1 MSVLKNK
8 KILVAVSAGIAA
20 YKSAFL
26 VRALIKKGAEV
37 KVILTPEATK
47 FVTPLT
53 LATLSKNPVEWEFSN
68 EKGDWANHVELGLWA
83 DAMII
88 APLTARTLSSM
99 ADGHCDNLVMATYLS
114 AKCQVIV
121 APAMD
126 LDMYQH
132 PSTAENLE
140 KIQSHGDL
148 IIPATSGE
156 LASGLVGQGRME
168 EPDEIVKFVEDFF
181 KKDLILSGKKI
192 LISAGPTYEAIDP
205 VRFIGNH
212 SSGKMG
218 FELAK
223 MAEKLGAEVTLVA
236 GPTHQSVEGYNI
248 KRMDVTSAL
257 NMLEA
262 IESVYEAQDIVIMA
276 AAVAD
281 YRPAEI
287 ADQKIKKN
295 ADKMTIEMV
304 KNPDIL
310 KHLGTKK
317 GNKMLVGFALET
329 NDAIKHAK
337 GKLERKNADLIVLNT
352 LEDEDAGFGVETN
365 KVTFITANKEP
376 LSFPLKSKTE
386 VAKDILTFIAQNLK
400 TNA

>member
-8 KILVAVSAGIAA
+8 KILVAVCAGIAA

-53 LATLSKNPVEWEFSN
+53 LATLSKNPVDWEFSN
-68 EKGDWANHVELGLWA
+68 KKGDWANHVELGLWA
-83 DAMII
+83 DAMVI

-99 ADGHCDNLVMATYLS
+99 ADGHCDNLVLATYLS
-114 AKCQVIV
+114 AKCPVIV

-148 IIPATSGE
+148 VIPATSGE

-168 EPDEIVKFVEDFF
+168 EPDEIVRFVEGFF

-223 MAEKLGAEVTLVA
+223 MAVKLGAEVTLVA
-236 GPTHQSVEGYNI
+236 GPTHQSVEGHNI
-248 KRMDVTSAL
+248 NRIDVTSAL
-257 NMLEA
+257 SMLEA
-262 IESVYEAQDIVIMA
+262 IETVYDAQDIVIMA

-295 ADKMTIEMV
+295 SDKMTIEMV

-310 KHLGTKK
+310 KYLGTKK
-317 GNKMLVGFALET
+317 ANKMLVGFALET

>member
-1 MSVLKNK
+1 MSVLKNT
-8 KILVAVSAGIAA
+8 KILVAVCAGIAA

-53 LATLSKNPVEWEFSN
+53 LATLSKNPVDSEFSN
-68 EKGDWANHVELGLWA
+68 DKGDWANHVELGLWA

-114 AKCQVIV
+114 AKCPVIV

-140 KIQSHGDL
+140 KIQLHGDL
-148 IIPATSGE
+148 VIPATSGE

-168 EPDEIVKFVEDFF
+168 ESEEIVKFVEDFF

-248 KRMDVTSAL
+248 KRFDVTSAL
-257 NMLEA
+257 SMLEA
-262 IESVYEAQDIVIMA
+262 IESVYEAQDVVIMA

-281 YRPAEI
+281 YRPAVI

-295 ADKMTIEMV
+295 SDKMTIEMV

-310 KHLGTKK
+310 KYLGTKK